1 MSNPPIQAIQAI
13 QVIALADAIP
23 RYQAEVYA
31 ILREVAQLSRQ
42 EEGCLRYD
50 VYADA
55 DKPHRI
61 NTIELWATPE
71 ALDRHF
77 KSVHVKRAVS
87 MLMGKM
93 AGIPQ
98 FRVLK
103 PVDEL
108 NT

>member
-1 MSNPPIQAIQAI
+1 MSNPPNKAI
-13 QVIALADAIP
+13 QVIVLADAIP
-23 RYQAEVYA
+23 KFQAEVYA
-31 ILREVAQLSRQ
+31 IMREVAQLSRQ

-50 VYADA
+50 VYADT
-55 DKPHRI
+55 DKPHRL

-77 KSVHVKRAVS
+77 KSAHVNRAIS
-87 MLMGKM
+87 LLMGKM

-108 NT
+108 GE